1 MKRTFIISA
10 FILVVVT
17 LILLKI
23 FVFSDK
29 AGPATGLKTIPVI
42 PVECFIAKDT
52 SVNYQIETVGT
63 LRANEYV
70 EIVSEINRKVVAIY
84 MKEGAFVPAGALLF
98 KLDDADIVARINK
111 LTIENNLALANEA
124 REKILL
130 SKGGISQERFD
141 EVSNLRQIIQAEID
155 VLKVD
160 LAKTSIIAPFAGK
173 IGLRN
178 ISVGALVNPEMTL
191 ATLQDIRRIKLDF
204 SIPERY
210 SHDLRA
216 GSQISFRLD
225 YLTNPVM
232 AVIEAIE
239 PTVDVN
245 TRTLMV
251 RAVTSNDNGA
261 LVPGTSARVTLIL
274 KEWNK
279 NIFIPA
285 NALIPSIKG
294 YSVFLIR
301 KGLADPALVKTGL
314 RNSDFVLI
322 TEGIDAGDTLVT
334 TNLLRINKG
343 SPLKIV
349 KID

>member
-1 MKRTFIISA
+1 MKRTYLITA
-10 FILVVVT
+10 FILGVVI
-17 LILLKI
+17 LILLKV
-23 FVFSDK
+23 FVFSK
-29 AGPATGLKTIPVI
+29 KTGPAVVSTTIPAI
-42 PVECFIAKDT
+42 PVACFIAKDT

-63 LRANEYV
+63 LRANENV

-141 EVSNLRQIIQAEID
+141 EVSNLRQTIQAEID

-160 LAKTSIIAPFAGK
+160 LAKTSISAPFAGK

-178 ISVGALVNPEMTL
+178 VSVGALVNPGMVLT
-191 ATLQDIRRIKLDF
+191 TLQDIRRIKLDF
-204 SIPERY
+204 SVPEKY
-210 SHDLRA
+210 SHDLHV
-216 GSQISFRLD
+216 GSKISFRLD

-239 PTVDVN
+239 PAVDVN
-245 TRTLMV
+245 TRTLLV
-251 RAVTSNDNGA
+251 RAAAPNDNGS
-261 LVPGTSARVTLIL
+261 LVPGTSARVALVL
-274 KEWNK
+274 KEWDK
-279 NIFIPA
+279 SIFIPA

-294 YSVFLIR
+294 YSVFLFR
-301 KGLADPALVKTGL
+301 NGLSDPVMVKTGI
-314 RNSDFVLI
+314 RNSDFVLV
-322 TEGIDAGDTLVT
+322 TDGINAGDTLVT
-334 TNLLRINKG
+334 TNLLRIKKG

-349 KID
+349 SIH